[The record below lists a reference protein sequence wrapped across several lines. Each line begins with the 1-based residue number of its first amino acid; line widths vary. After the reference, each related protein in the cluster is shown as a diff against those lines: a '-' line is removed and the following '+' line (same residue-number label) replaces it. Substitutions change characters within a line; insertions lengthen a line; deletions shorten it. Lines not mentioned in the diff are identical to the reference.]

1 MGTPLIDIEKLD
13 TDERLELIE
22 ELWESLC
29 VNPEAIAVSEEQK
42 KELDRRLARMEADE
56 AAGIPWET
64 VRERMQGRL
73 E

>member
-29 VNPEAIAVSEEQK
+29 ANPEAIPVSEEQK

-56 AAGIPWET
+56 AAGISWET
-64 VRERMQGRL
+64 VRERIQGRL